1 MRLTW
6 RAIALPIGL
15 ANTTAARSTTRRGFI
30 FTTFQAFYTVRKN
43 HSGTLYHGF
52 HLLFTSEMARD
63 NRYGHPNRTGGPA
76 RAAASSSSS
85 MGTEYDSLLGRPPS
99 YTSIWTPPSS
109 NSSLSSQ
116 ASLEA
121 RSEAR
126 PGECC
131 RCARYSFLGT
141 ACWAVTI
148 IIFSTLFFLP
158 GIISAVKNTPA
169 VLPPPVPAPTPTPT
183 STNSPPVVPSVA
195 PPPPPPEPPYRR
207 AGLSG
212 DDVPLAGSTYIIS
225 EANSSKALTHNG
237 DEGVMMSDYQKGLMA
252 QRWGCHEADGW
263 LGFTVETGQT
273 TLFLGYSPW
282 PSPATLRC
290 SARTLQYS
298 EMFMVTKLEEHGFR
312 LKMKDGNA
320 LKPVGRDSSG
330 ALAMVGTS
338 DVWWRF
344 TKV

>member
-1 MRLTW
+1 MYIITEGDSTKALTFTENGNVK
-6 RAIALPIGL
+6 L
-15 ANTTAARSTTRRGFI
+15 TR
-30 FTTFQAFYTVRKN
+30 YW
-43 HSGTLYHGF
+43 
-52 HLLFTSEMARD
+52 
-63 NRYGHPNRTGGPA
+63 
-76 RAAASSSSS
+76 
-85 MGTEYDSLLGRPPS
+85 LGDVNQ
-99 YTSIWTPPSS
+99 IWTCYEADGWLSFGHTATYGSPVYLGYKPWPLDANLYCNAPSARF
-109 NSSLSSQ
+109 NEQ
-116 ASLEA
+116 FEA
-121 RSEAR
+121 RSR
-126 PGECC
+126 PKGGFQLRLRNGYGLEP
-131 RCARYSFLGT
+131 LGWSGGGT
-141 ACWAVTI
+141 LSRVRRGSPEVWWRFTKVQHPNPLLGVLPALAVPPLPVPTI
-148 IIFSTLFFLP
+148 TLTSTLTFTKP
-158 GIISAVKNTPA
+158 
-169 VLPPPVPAPTPTPT
+169 
-183 STNSPPVVPSVA
+183 PPVVPTVA
-195 PPPPPPEPPYRR
+195 PPPEPPYRR

-212 DDVPLAGSTYIIS
+212 DGVPLAGSTYIIS

-237 DEGVMMSDYQKGLMA
+237 DEGVMMSDYQKGLMT

>member
-1 MRLTW
+1 
-6 RAIALPIGL
+6 
-15 ANTTAARSTTRRGFI
+15 
-30 FTTFQAFYTVRKN
+30 
-43 HSGTLYHGF
+43 
-52 HLLFTSEMARD
+52 MARD
-63 NRYGHPNRTGGPA
+63 NRYGQPNRTRGPV
-76 RAAASSSSS
+76 RASASSS
-85 MGTEYDSLLGRPPS
+85 MGTEYDPLLERPPS
-99 YTSIWTPPSS
+99 YTSVWTPPSS
-109 NSSLSSQ
+109 NSSLPSQ

-148 IIFSTLFFLP
+148 MIFSTLFFLP

-169 VLPPPVPAPTPTPT
+169 VPPLPVPTITLT
-183 STNSPPVVPSVA
+183 STLTFTKPPPVVPTVA
-195 PPPPPPEPPYRR
+195 PPPEPPYRR

-212 DDVPLAGSTYIIS
+212 DGVPLAGSTYIIS

-237 DEGVMMSDYQKGLMA
+237 DEGVMMSDYQKGLMT